1 MADSVLLSIVEELQ
15 QSVKLV
21 KQEDVDNL
29 ADLIEKS
36 NRIFVAG
43 AGRSGF
49 MVRAFV
55 SRLMHLGYTAFFV
68 GEPTTPSIQKGDL
81 LIIGSG
87 SGETGSL
94 VTMAKKAADK
104 EACIALITIYPDS
117 TIGKLSSTTI
127 VLPGSTQKSTLGTG
141 TVKTIQPLGSLFE
154 QLLLLACES
163 VILTIKVRKN
173 MTDEEMFSRHA
184 NLE

>member
-1 MADSVLLSIVEELQ
+1 MKESVLLAIIDELTRAAEQ
-15 QSVKLV
+15 V
-21 KQEDVDNL
+21 KQEDIDNL
-29 ADLIEKS
+29 ADLLERS
-36 NRIFVAG
+36 NRVFVAG

-55 SRLMHLGYTAFFV
+55 NRLMHLGFTAYFV
-68 GEPTTPSIQKGDL
+68 GEPTTPAIQKGDL

-94 VTMAKKAADK
+94 ATMAKKATAQ
-104 EACIALITIYPDS
+104 EASVALITIYPES
-117 TIGKLSSTTI
+117 TIGKLSSTT
-127 VLPGSTQKSTLGTG
+127 VSLPGSTQKSEFGKG
-141 TVKTIQPLGSLFE
+141 TVSTIQPLGSLFE
-154 QLLLLACES
+154 QLLLLTCES
-163 VILTIKVRKN
+163 VVLTIKTRKN